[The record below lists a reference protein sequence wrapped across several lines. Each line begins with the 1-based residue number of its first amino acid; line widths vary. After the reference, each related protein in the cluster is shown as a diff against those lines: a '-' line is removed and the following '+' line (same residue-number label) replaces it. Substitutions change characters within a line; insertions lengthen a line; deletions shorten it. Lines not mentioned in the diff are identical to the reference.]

1 MDISTVLLI
10 LPWLIVGLA
19 LIDQIVV
26 FLGMSR
32 LQSRVIDAL
41 DRALGRQQQQPPLV
55 IPPLE
60 PSKPALPPLP
70 QPAPAPK
77 PVIPPAKPEV
87 VPPIAP
93 PPDPGFEPL
102 RAGYH
107 HLWSTMQIPAA
118 RQGAVTRDAEKV
130 LGGKPRY
137 EVVSA
142 ASGVPW
148 WVIGTIHMMEGSC
161 DFNTHLHNGDPLSAR
176 TVHVPAGRP
185 PVGQPPFTWEI
196 SAEDALQYEGFDK
209 VKDWSIEH
217 ALYQLERFNGLG
229 YMHKNVNSPYLW
241 SFSNQYEKG
250 KFVKDGVF
258 DANAVSQQVGAA
270 PIIKT
275 LAGLDPTIGV

>member
-1 MDISTVLLI
+1 MDILQIVLQI
-10 LPWLIVGLA
+10 LPWAVNVIVF
-19 LIDQIVV
+19 I
-26 FLGMSR
+26 GMTV
-32 LQSRVIDAL
+32 LQWRVIDAL
-41 DRALGRQQQQPPLV
+41 DRALGRQQTVPPVV
-55 IPPLE
+55 IPPPAVE
-60 PSKPALPPLP
+60 PI
-70 QPAPAPK
+70 PK
-77 PVIPPAKPEV
+77 
-87 VPPIAP
+87 PPIAP
-93 PPDPGFEPL
+93 PVHPPIPPPAHVPPPLETVDKGFEPL
-102 RAGYH
+102 KAGYH
-107 HLWSTMQIPAA
+107 NLWTSMTIPAA

-130 LGGKPRY
+130 LGGKSRY
-137 EVVSA
+137 EVVSV

-275 LAGLDPTIGV
+275 LAALDATLQL